1 MKGKSFDTFGPLG
14 PWLVTADEVPDPQA
28 VPISLAVNG
37 VVRQKSN
44 TADMIFT
51 VAEII
56 SHLSQFM
63 TLLPGDVIVTGTPEG
78 VGAAMKPPQF
88 LKRGDVVEL
97 EGGILG
103 SQRQRVV

>member
-1 MKGKSFDTFGPLG
+1 
-14 PWLVTADEVPDPQA
+14 
-28 VPISLAVNG
+28 
-37 VVRQKSN
+37 
-44 TADMIFT
+44 
-51 VAEII
+51 
-56 SHLSQFM
+56 
-63 TLLPGDVIVTGTPEG
+63 

>member
-1 MKGKSFDTFGPLG
+1 
-14 PWLVTADEVPDPQA
+14 
-28 VPISLAVNG
+28 
-37 VVRQKSN
+37 
-44 TADMIFT
+44 
-51 VAEII
+51 
-56 SHLSQFM
+56 M